1 MCAYLFCL
9 LIHDVTSAA
18 GAWTCPACAGCAT
31 AHAHVAQPTCASA
44 SCYCV
49 FKTEKTSV
57 VGYFIAKY
65 AKMPFSTVTLQ
76 VVYNEINH
84 LSY

>member
-1 MCAYLFCL
+1 MRGRARPAQ
-9 LIHDVTSAA
+9 AA
-18 GAWTCPACAGCAT
+18 RTL
-31 AHAHVAQPTCASA
+31 HAHVAQPTCASA
-44 SCYCV
+44 SCYYV

-57 VGYFIAKY
+57 VGYFIAKFS
-65 AKMPFSTVTLQ
+65 KMPFLTVTLQ

>member
-1 MCAYLFCL
+1 M
-9 LIHDVTSAA
+9 TSHQQRERGRARPAQAA
-18 GAWTCPACAGCAT
+18 PRRTPTSPGPAQAE
-31 AHAHVAQPTCASA
+31 PTCASA

>member
-1 MCAYLFCL
+1 MTSHQQHERGRAHPGRLRARRTPTSPSAPVPLRAVTMYLKQKRL
-9 LIHDVTSAA
+9 V
-18 GAWTCPACAGCAT
+18 
-31 AHAHVAQPTCASA
+31 
-44 SCYCV
+44 Y
-49 FKTEKTSV
+49 V

-65 AKMPFSTVTLQ
+65 AKMPFLTVTSQ